1 MNNYK
6 RVMVH
11 DIMGT
16 IDLSGDSP
24 RFIMAGDRLAAS
36 GPADT
41 LTPMVDDQAP
51 GQSLMVGRDV
61 FLQRQENEWR
71 RNPDTVEDGEHDAN
85 EVDENGVSLAEQT
98 LSGHAAVAAQNAK
111 NKNRAKASTTPTGRD
126 LFMQRSSQAWRN
138 GEAA

>member
-1 MNNYK
+1 MSNYR

-11 DIMGT
+11 DVIGT
-16 IDLSGDSP
+16 IDLSGPAP
-24 RFIMAGDRLAAS
+24 RVIMASDLLAAS
-36 GPADT
+36 VPADAQP
-41 LTPMVDDQAP
+41 PMVDDQAP
-51 GQSLMVGRDV
+51 GQSPLVGRDA
-61 FLQRQENEWR
+61 FMQRQENEWR

>member
-1 MNNYK
+1 MSNYR
-6 RVMVH
+6 RVMVN

-24 RFIMAGDRLAAS
+24 RFIMASDRLAAS
-36 GPADT
+36 DQADARP
-41 LTPMVDDQAP
+41 PMVDDQAL
-51 GQSLMVGRDV
+51 GQNPVIGRDA
-61 FLQRQENEWR
+61 FMQRQENEWR
-71 RNPDTVEDGEHDAN
+71 RNQNTVEDGEHDAN

-111 NKNRAKASTTPTGRD
+111 NKNLAKASTTPTGRD
-126 LFMQRSSQAWRN
+126 LFMQRSSQAWRK